1 MDDDEIDDWLDSS
14 DDEAGEGPGATPQ
27 PSTPSFLAETTPD
40 STPAREVVA
49 AAPAEEAREAPDVA
63 EAPVGVEA
71 AREDAPAEAPPAPP
85 SVPTPSAVS
94 VEPPALAVE
103 TAVEPASPVAEEM
116 TVLSLSS
123 PKAADLP
130 CDSPT
135 REGAPSADVSP
146 AADAYVSLEDAFPA
160 PSPVEGERVPLRR
173 GADEAASPST
183 GGEEEKK
190 YFDSSATETETNAF
204 VARDDVD
211 DTNEVNENDASTLSH
226 SHTFDSRF
234 GGGET
239 EMDPAWTLRR
249 GGGGG
254 DAADRK
260 ETNFMKNVFGD
271 ESSNSRVQSGFGSLI
286 GASLG
291 SVTAVVR
298 AAASSDL
305 ARDVVDHARGVGKEL
320 GTLAKHVAG
329 EDRRSENT
337 DAAATKTS
345 AANVS
350 NSVNSE
356 TRHKTGD
363 DGDDSDDSNNLWSA
377 FGAMAKRSMQ
387 SLETAAAAVTKDPN
401 VLNVASRSVSVAKR
415 AVAAVESRTFDFL
428 EKALDADGN
437 RAFAAIADADGVFLE
452 TALIE
457 RGCAAHLET
466 LETLADAADAL
477 AAEAWRDSNTET
489 EGPAAAAAAASS
501 SAFRPDVLDAV
512 DAALDVESSGDALT
526 NGGSH
531 LNDSERDLSGDEGDV
546 ARAGGCVPGEDASLL
561 AASMRADAEAA
572 ARAAAAKALETFFG
586 AFAEDAEDSLVTKES
601 IEAALRSSLEPA
613 RRECAARVADVAA
626 AIVAHLADVAA
637 ALETSG
643 AWSSPSF
650 VFVEDD
656 DDATKGSYTPTPAS
670 IALAR
675 ARLIGARVRA
685 MAADADGVADA
696 FAAATTSAF
705 DFRDEKEKKEN
716 ASGSAFAEK
725 VASLFPDPEAR
736 ASFFALAEKHAS
748 VTAARLKEVAMGYAA
763 DAARCLRAAVAASAE
778 DAAAAAPRR

>member
-1 MDDDEIDDWLDSS
+1 
-14 DDEAGEGPGATPQ
+14 
-27 PSTPSFLAETTPD
+27 
-40 STPAREVVA
+40 
-49 AAPAEEAREAPDVA
+49 
-63 EAPVGVEA
+63 
-71 AREDAPAEAPPAPP
+71 
-85 SVPTPSAVS
+85 
-94 VEPPALAVE
+94 
-103 TAVEPASPVAEEM
+103 
-116 TVLSLSS
+116 
-123 PKAADLP
+123 
-130 CDSPT
+130 
-135 REGAPSADVSP
+135 VSP

-204 VARDDVD
+204 VARDDID
-211 DTNEVNENDASTLSH
+211 ELNEVNENDASTLSH

-271 ESSNSRVQSGFGSLI
+271 ERSGSRVGSGFGSLI

-489 EGPAAAAAAASS
+489 EGPAAAAAASS

-512 DAALDVESSGDALT
+512 DAALDVESSGDALK

-531 LNDSERDLSGDEGDV
+531 LKDSERDPSGDEGDV

-561 AASMRADAEAA
+561 AASMQADAEAA

-705 DFRDEKEKKEN
+705 AFRDEKEKKEN

>member
-1 MDDDEIDDWLDSS
+1 
-14 DDEAGEGPGATPQ
+14 
-27 PSTPSFLAETTPD
+27 
-40 STPAREVVA
+40 
-49 AAPAEEAREAPDVA
+49 
-63 EAPVGVEA
+63 
-71 AREDAPAEAPPAPP
+71 
-85 SVPTPSAVS
+85 VS

-130 CDSPT
+130 SDSPT

-211 DTNEVNENDASTLSH
+211 ELNEVNENDASTLSH

-437 RAFAAIADADGVFLE
+437 RAFGAIADADGVFLE

-489 EGPAAAAAAASS
+489 EGPAAAAAASS

-675 ARLIGARVRA
+675 ARLIGARVRS

>member
-40 STPAREVVA
+40 STPAREAVA

-135 REGAPSADVSP
+135 REGAPSADASP

-183 GGEEEKK
+183 GGEEELK
-190 YFDSSATETETNAF
+190 YYDSSATETETNAF

-211 DTNEVNENDASTLSH
+211 ELNEVNENDASTLSH

-234 GGGET
+234 GGGEN

-254 DAADRK
+254 GSADRK

-271 ESSNSRVQSGFGSLI
+271 DRSGSRVGSGFGSLI

-291 SVTAVVR
+291 SVTAAVR
-298 AAASSDL
+298 AAASSGL

-329 EDRRSENT
+329 EDRRAENT
-337 DAAATKTS
+337 DADKTYD

-350 NSVNSE
+350 NSMNSE
-356 TRHKTGD
+356 TRTETGD
-363 DGDDSDDSNNLWSA
+363 DRNSDDSNNLWSA
-377 FGAMAKRSMQ
+377 FGSLAKRSMQ
-387 SLETAAAAVTKDPN
+387 SLETAAAAVATDQH

-415 AVAAVESRTFDFL
+415 AVAAVESRAFDFL

-437 RAFAAIADADGVFLE
+437 RAFGAIADADGVFLE

-477 AAEAWRDSNTET
+477 AAEAWRDMNTEA
-489 EGPAAAAAAASS
+489 EGPAAAS

-512 DAALDVESSGDALT
+512 DAALDVESSGDALK

-531 LNDSERDLSGDEGDV
+531 LKDSERDPSGDEGDV

-643 AWSSPSF
+643 AWPSPSF

-705 DFRDEKEKKEN
+705 DFRDEKELKEKG
-716 ASGSAFAEK
+716 AA

-778 DAAAAAPRR
+778 DAAAAAARR

>member
-40 STPAREVVA
+40 STPAREAVA

-211 DTNEVNENDASTLSH
+211 ELNEVNENDASTLSH

-329 EDRRSENT
+329 EDRRAENT
-337 DAAATKTS
+337 DAAATHD

-356 TRHKTGD
+356 TRHETED
-363 DGDDSDDSNNLWSA
+363 DADDDDSNNLWSA

-387 SLETAAAAVTKDPN
+387 SLETAAAAVATDPN

-489 EGPAAAAAAASS
+489 EGPAAAAAAS

-512 DAALDVESSGDALT
+512 DAALDVESSGDALK

-531 LNDSERDLSGDEGDV
+531 VKDSERDPSGDEGDV

-572 ARAAAAKALETFFG
+572 ARDAAAKALETFFG

-643 AWSSPSF
+643 AWPSPSF

-705 DFRDEKEKKEN
+705 DFRDEKELKEN
-716 ASGSAFAEK
+716 GAA

-778 DAAAAAPRR
+778 DAAAAAARR

>member
-1 MDDDEIDDWLDSS
+1 
-14 DDEAGEGPGATPQ
+14 
-27 PSTPSFLAETTPD
+27 
-40 STPAREVVA
+40 
-49 AAPAEEAREAPDVA
+49 
-63 EAPVGVEA
+63 
-71 AREDAPAEAPPAPP
+71 
-85 SVPTPSAVS
+85 
-94 VEPPALAVE
+94 
-103 TAVEPASPVAEEM
+103 
-116 TVLSLSS
+116 
-123 PKAADLP
+123 
-130 CDSPT
+130 
-135 REGAPSADVSP
+135 
-146 AADAYVSLEDAFPA
+146 
-160 PSPVEGERVPLRR
+160 
-173 GADEAASPST
+173 
-183 GGEEEKK
+183 
-190 YFDSSATETETNAF
+190 
-204 VARDDVD
+204 
-211 DTNEVNENDASTLSH
+211 
-226 SHTFDSRF
+226 
-234 GGGET
+234 
-239 EMDPAWTLRR
+239 
-249 GGGGG
+249 
-254 DAADRK
+254 
-260 ETNFMKNVFGD
+260 
-271 ESSNSRVQSGFGSLI
+271 
-286 GASLG
+286 
-291 SVTAVVR
+291 
-298 AAASSDL
+298 
-305 ARDVVDHARGVGKEL
+305 
-320 GTLAKHVAG
+320 
-329 EDRRSENT
+329 
-337 DAAATKTS
+337 
-345 AANVS
+345 
-350 NSVNSE
+350 
-356 TRHKTGD
+356 
-363 DGDDSDDSNNLWSA
+363 
-377 FGAMAKRSMQ
+377 MAKRSMQ
-387 SLETAAAAVTKDPN
+387 SLETAAAAVATDPN

-512 DAALDVESSGDALT
+512 DAALDVESSGDALK

-531 LNDSERDLSGDEGDV
+531 LKDSERDPSGDEGDV

-643 AWSSPSF
+643 AWPSPSF

-705 DFRDEKEKKEN
+705 DFRDEKEKRKRRRRRV
-716 ASGSAFAEK
+716 ALSGSRSARVVFR
-725 VASLFPDPEAR
+725 FGGEAR
-736 ASFFALAEKHAS
+736 FRHRRASEGS
-748 VTAARLKEVAMGYAA
+748 GDGIRRG
-763 DAARCLRAAVAASAE
+763 RGAVSTRGGRGVRGGRGGGGGKAVI
-778 DAAAAAPRR
+778 

>member
-1 MDDDEIDDWLDSS
+1 
-14 DDEAGEGPGATPQ
+14 
-27 PSTPSFLAETTPD
+27 
-40 STPAREVVA
+40 
-49 AAPAEEAREAPDVA
+49 
-63 EAPVGVEA
+63 
-71 AREDAPAEAPPAPP
+71 
-85 SVPTPSAVS
+85 VS

-130 CDSPT
+130 SDSPT

-211 DTNEVNENDASTLSH
+211 ELNEVNENDASTLSH

-387 SLETAAAAVTKDPN
+387 SLETAAAAVATDPN

-489 EGPAAAAAAASS
+489 EGPAAAAAASS

-512 DAALDVESSGDALT
+512 DAALDVESSGDALK

-531 LNDSERDLSGDEGDV
+531 VKDSERDPSGDEGDV

-778 DAAAAAPRR
+778 DAAAAAARR

>member
-1 MDDDEIDDWLDSS
+1 
-14 DDEAGEGPGATPQ
+14 
-27 PSTPSFLAETTPD
+27 
-40 STPAREVVA
+40 
-49 AAPAEEAREAPDVA
+49 
-63 EAPVGVEA
+63 
-71 AREDAPAEAPPAPP
+71 
-85 SVPTPSAVS
+85 
-94 VEPPALAVE
+94 
-103 TAVEPASPVAEEM
+103 
-116 TVLSLSS
+116 
-123 PKAADLP
+123 
-130 CDSPT
+130 
-135 REGAPSADVSP
+135 
-146 AADAYVSLEDAFPA
+146 
-160 PSPVEGERVPLRR
+160 
-173 GADEAASPST
+173 
-183 GGEEEKK
+183 
-190 YFDSSATETETNAF
+190 
-204 VARDDVD
+204 
-211 DTNEVNENDASTLSH
+211 
-226 SHTFDSRF
+226 
-234 GGGET
+234 
-239 EMDPAWTLRR
+239 MDPAWTLRR
-249 GGGGG
+249 GGVGG

-260 ETNFMKNVFGD
+260 ETNLMKNVFGD

-329 EDRRSENT
+329 EDRRAENT
-337 DAAATKTS
+337 DAAATYDD
-345 AANVS
+345 AANAP

-356 TRHKTGD
+356 TRTETGD
-363 DGDDSDDSNNLWSA
+363 DRNSDDSNNLWSA

-437 RAFAAIADADGVFLE
+437 RAFGAIADADGVFLE

-489 EGPAAAAAAASS
+489 EGPAAAAAASS

-705 DFRDEKEKKEN
+705 DFRDDKEKKEN

>member
-130 CDSPT
+130 SDSPT

-211 DTNEVNENDASTLSH
+211 ELNEVNENDASTLSH

-249 GGGGG
+249 GGGG

-271 ESSNSRVQSGFGSLI
+271 DRSGSRVGSGFGSLI

-329 EDRRSENT
+329 EDRVAENT
-337 DAAATKTS
+337 DAAATND

-356 TRHKTGD
+356 TRHETED
-363 DGDDSDDSNNLWSA
+363 DVDDDDSNNLWSA

-387 SLETAAAAVTKDPN
+387 SLETAAAAVATDPN

-512 DAALDVESSGDALT
+512 DAALDVESSGDALK

-531 LNDSERDLSGDEGDV
+531 LKDSERDPSGDEGDV

-696 FAAATTSAF
+696 FTAATTSAF

>member
-1 MDDDEIDDWLDSS
+1 
-14 DDEAGEGPGATPQ
+14 
-27 PSTPSFLAETTPD
+27 
-40 STPAREVVA
+40 
-49 AAPAEEAREAPDVA
+49 
-63 EAPVGVEA
+63 
-71 AREDAPAEAPPAPP
+71 
-85 SVPTPSAVS
+85 
-94 VEPPALAVE
+94 
-103 TAVEPASPVAEEM
+103 
-116 TVLSLSS
+116 
-123 PKAADLP
+123 
-130 CDSPT
+130 
-135 REGAPSADVSP
+135 
-146 AADAYVSLEDAFPA
+146 
-160 PSPVEGERVPLRR
+160 
-173 GADEAASPST
+173 
-183 GGEEEKK
+183 
-190 YFDSSATETETNAF
+190 
-204 VARDDVD
+204 
-211 DTNEVNENDASTLSH
+211 
-226 SHTFDSRF
+226 
-234 GGGET
+234 
-239 EMDPAWTLRR
+239 
-249 GGGGG
+249 
-254 DAADRK
+254 
-260 ETNFMKNVFGD
+260 
-271 ESSNSRVQSGFGSLI
+271 
-286 GASLG
+286 
-291 SVTAVVR
+291 
-298 AAASSDL
+298 
-305 ARDVVDHARGVGKEL
+305 
-320 GTLAKHVAG
+320 
-329 EDRRSENT
+329 
-337 DAAATKTS
+337 
-345 AANVS
+345 
-350 NSVNSE
+350 
-356 TRHKTGD
+356 
-363 DGDDSDDSNNLWSA
+363 
-377 FGAMAKRSMQ
+377 MQ

-437 RAFAAIADADGVFLE
+437 RAFGAIADADGVFLE

-477 AAEAWRDSNTET
+477 AAEAWRDSNMEA
-489 EGPAAAAAAASS
+489 EGPAAAAAAS

-561 AASMRADAEAA
+561 AASMQADAEAA

-696 FAAATTSAF
+696 FAAATVAAF
-705 DFRDEKEKKEN
+705 SN
-716 ASGSAFAEK
+716 ASDSDIDI
-725 VASLFPDPEAR
+725 ASLFPDAEA
-736 ASFFALAEKHAS
+736 FAAFLVKVEKHATN
-748 VTAARLKEVAMGYAA
+748 TAARLKEVSMGYAA
-763 DAARCLRAAVAASAE
+763 DAARCLRAVVAASAQ
-778 DAAAAAPRR
+778 DAAAAAR